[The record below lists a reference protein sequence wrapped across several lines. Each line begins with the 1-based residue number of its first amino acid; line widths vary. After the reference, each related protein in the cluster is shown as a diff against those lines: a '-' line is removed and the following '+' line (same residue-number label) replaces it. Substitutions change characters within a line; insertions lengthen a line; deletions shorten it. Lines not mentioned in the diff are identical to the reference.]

1 MKKLSKRRVGSSR
14 LHSVSDAARLLT
26 QTAEESSTVSK
37 DLVLQVACIVLERL
51 IYETCS
57 SDRLYLAFSSAKSR
71 IENLDNKEEALEI
84 FEALVLMADK
94 TYKTNPF
101 RRFFG
106 T

>member
-37 DLVLQVACIVLERL
+37 ELVLQVACIVLERL

-57 SDRLYLAFSSAKSR
+57 GVALQQALSSS
-71 IENLDNKEEALEI
+71 IEKI
-84 FEALVLMADK
+84 GKLVMEGA
-94 TYKTNPF
+94 
-101 RRFFG
+101 G
-106 T
+106 S